1 MLKLFKE
8 YNNEKIQLEYV
19 NITVSDPDKT
29 AAWVYQVF
37 DWLVRWQGPVLGS
50 GRSLHVGSEASYIAL
65 YCSNEATDA
74 APHSYHCRSGLNH
87 IGVVVADLDL
97 VEAQVRKA
105 GFTPQSHADYAPGR
119 RFYFK
124 DHDEIEY
131 EVVQY

>member
-1 MLKLFKE
+1 MSQ
-8 YNNEKIQLEYV
+8 IQLEHV
-19 NITVSDPDKT
+19 NVTVSDPDKT
-29 AAWVYQVF
+29 AAWMYEVF
-37 DWLVRWQGPVLGS
+37 DWPVRWQGPALGS
-50 GRSLHVGSEASYIAL
+50 GRSVHVGGEASYVAL

-74 APHSYHCRSGLNH
+74 APDSYHCLSGLNH

-105 GFTPQSHADYAPGR
+105 EFTPYSHADYALGR

-124 DHDEIEY
+124 DHNEIEY

>member
-1 MLKLFKE
+1 MK
-8 YNNEKIQLEYV
+8 KIHLEHV
-19 NITVSDPDKT
+19 NITVSDPEKT
-29 AAWVYQVF
+29 AAWMYEVF
-37 DWLVRWQGPVLGS
+37 DWPVRWQGPAL
-50 GRSLHVGSEASYIAL
+50 GSEASYIAL

-74 APHSYHCRSGLNH
+74 APDSFRCLSGLNH
-87 IGVVVADLDL
+87 IGVVVDDLDL

-105 GFTPQSHADYAPGR
+105 KFTPNSYADYASER

>member
-1 MLKLFKE
+1 MKKR
-8 YNNEKIQLEYV
+8 QLENV
-19 NITVSDPDKT
+19 KMTVSDPEKT
-29 AAWVYQVF
+29 AAWMYEVC
-37 DWLVRWQGPVLGS
+37 DWPGRWQGPALGS

-74 APHSYHCRSGLNH
+74 ASDSFRCLSGLNH
-87 IGVVVADLDL
+87 IGVVVDDLDL

-105 GFTPQSHADYAPGR
+105 EFTPYSHADYAPGR

>member
-1 MLKLFKE
+1 MYE
-8 YNNEKIQLEYV
+8 
-19 NITVSDPDKT
+19 
-29 AAWVYQVF
+29 VF
-37 DWLVRWQGPVLGS
+37 DWPVRWQGPVLGS
-50 GRSLHVGSEASYIAL
+50 GRSVHVGS
-65 YCSNEATDA
+65 EATDA
-74 APHSYHCRSGLNH
+74 APDSYHCLSGLNH

>member
-1 MLKLFKE
+1 MK
-8 YNNEKIQLEYV
+8 KIHLEHV
-19 NITVSDPDKT
+19 NITVSDPEKT
-29 AAWVYQVF
+29 AAWMYEVF
-37 DWLVRWQGPVLGS
+37 DWPVRWQGPALGS

-74 APHSYHCRSGLNH
+74 APDSYRCLSGLNH
-87 IGVVVADLDL
+87 IGVVGDDLDL

-105 GFTPQSHADYAPGR
+105 EFTPYSHTDYAPGR

-131 EVVQY
+131 EVAQY

>member
-1 MLKLFKE
+1 MK
-8 YNNEKIQLEYV
+8 KIHLEHV
-19 NITVSDPDKT
+19 NITVSDPEKT
-29 AAWVYQVF
+29 AAWMYEVF
-37 DWLVRWQGPVLGS
+37 DWPVSWQGPVLGS

-74 APHSYHCRSGLNH
+74 APDSYRCLSGLNH
-87 IGVVVADLDL
+87 IGVVVDDLDL

-105 GFTPQSHADYAPGR
+105 EFTPYSHADYAPGR